1 MSVYENLASI
11 WRENSGKEDMVGNIE
26 YAEKALSKDYSTPGR
41 QVFSGPQEADEYL
54 YYMAYLGED

>member
-11 WRENSGKEDMVGNIE
+11 WRENSGKEDRVGNIE
-26 YAEKALSKDYSTPGR
+26 YAGKELSRDYPISGS